1 MKKKLLVFLF
11 NICEFI
17 TTFLFG
23 KLLKLPNDIILIIML
38 LFVLVRMTFGKPLHY
53 KSPYRCFIMTLLVFL
68 SMFVVFH
75 VNLYVSILFTIFD
88 AYLLT
93 GKGDINEVFM
103 WNGKTSK
110 YQDIFD
116 FIKYNPYNERLL
128 KFEEALKNQD
138 NLSYMIYKYRFKD
151 KMTFE
156 EISNRLDIDNP
167 RISEIQDSIA
177 FAFRITMQI

>member
-1 MKKKLLVFLF
+1 M
-11 NICEFI
+11 
-17 TTFLFG
+17 
-23 KLLKLPNDIILIIML
+23 
-38 LFVLVRMTFGKPLHY
+38 
-53 KSPYRCFIMTLLVFL
+53 
-68 SMFVVFH
+68 
-75 VNLYVSILFTIFD
+75 
-88 AYLLT
+88 
-93 GKGDINEVFM
+93 
-103 WNGKTSK
+103 
-110 YQDIFD
+110 
-116 FIKYNPYNERLL
+116 L